1 MKLKKMD
8 KTPFRPKKS
17 LGQNFLKDE
26 NIARKIVSAI
36 ALTPNDRVL
45 EIGPGTGVLTKYLV
59 EQAGAVTAVEIDNT
73 LAPQLAERYAGRPNF
88 ELIHAD
94 VLKIPFAATLGNAA
108 KWRVVANLP
117 YHITS
122 PVLFRLFENS
132 RLFLDATLMVQKEVA
147 QRIVAAPGSKTYG
160 ILSVF
165 SQLYADVNILFIVS
179 RNVFFPVPDV
189 DSAVV
194 HWKFK
199 DGLPLTESEEPLF
212 RSVVRGVFAQRR
224 KMLRNSLKSIQD
236 LNVAIEQLDF
246 NLNQRPEQLSVHDF
260 IMLIRHILSLRP
272 AIQ

>member
-1 MKLKKMD
+1 MD
-8 KTPFRPKKS
+8 KIPLRPKKS
-17 LGQNFLKDE
+17 LGQNFLTDE

-36 ALTPNDRVL
+36 SVTPDDRVL

-59 EQAGAVTAVEIDNT
+59 EQAGAVTAVEIDNS
-73 LAPQLAERYAGRPNF
+73 LAPQLAERFAGFPNF

-94 VLKIPFAATLGNAA
+94 VLKVPLPSILGNAA

-122 PVLFRLFENS
+122 PLLFKLFEHS
-132 RLFLDATLMVQKEVA
+132 RLFLDATLMLQKEVA
-147 QRIVAAPGSKTYG
+147 QRIVAAPGSRTYG

-165 SQLYADVNILFIVS
+165 CQLYADVRILFVV
-179 RNVFFPVPDV
+179 RKNVFFPVPEV

-194 HWKFK
+194 QWKFK
-199 DGLPLTESEEPLF
+199 DRLPLTESEEPLF

-236 LNVAIEQLDF
+236 LNLAVEQLDF
-246 NLNQRPEQLSVHDF
+246 DLNQRPEQLSIDDF
-260 IMLIRHILSLRP
+260 LRLTRQIISLRS